1 MASRSLPRSSP
12 STSPRRK
19 PQSAN
24 TRSIGSQG
32 PAVGAKRCICSKVNT
47 RGGLVSPTTRDRSP
61 EPHPTDE
68 VHLGH
73 VIGDCILKDRR
84 EGARDVLGAGVGTP
98 LDAEH
103 MVDQVDGV
111 PAFQLR
117 ERPVAQWDAAELDIE
132 DLSDAAGQCTRS
144 ASAPPAEVV
153 FVDRWAD
160 VDLERRS

>member
-1 MASRSLPRSSP
+1 
-12 STSPRRK
+12 
-19 PQSAN
+19 
-24 TRSIGSQG
+24 
-32 PAVGAKRCICSKVNT
+32 VNT

-73 VIGDCILKDRR
+73 VIGDRR

-117 ERPVAQWDAAELDIE
+117 ERPVAQRDAVQLDIE